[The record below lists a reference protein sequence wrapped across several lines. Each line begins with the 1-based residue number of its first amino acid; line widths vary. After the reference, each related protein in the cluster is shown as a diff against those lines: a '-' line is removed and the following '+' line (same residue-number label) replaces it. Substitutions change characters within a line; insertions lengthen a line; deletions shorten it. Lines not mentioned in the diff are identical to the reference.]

1 MSIEFLPLTETEKQR
16 NTWFKFHARPG
27 MKFDEFIQL
36 NDEAL
41 RLFPQTEEERQQKTK
56 SLIAM
61 PEFAL

>member
-1 MSIEFLPLTETEKQR
+1 MSTDFLPHTENEKQR
-16 NTWFKFHARPG
+16 SIWFKSHAMPG

-56 SLIAM
+56 DLIAI
-61 PEFAL
+61 PEFVL